1 MHGQRFSHGVTYTGK
16 LIHDAD
22 ALSAT
27 HGHTKS
33 PRGDLCGYLLRAV
46 TAGIKTEND
55 FGTCR
60 SQFGIRIF
68 CLRNCRQHLRIFLR
82 SSKRVASRGILRKRI
97 KEYRTKNVK
106 FCLIQRECAGEK
118 TGKSGKCAKQVNKIA
133 QKIKN
138 FCESPCYLW
147 LGVL

>member
-1 MHGQRFSHGVTYTGK
+1 MRQRFSHGVTYTGT
-16 LIHDAD
+16 HDGA
-22 ALSAT
+22 
-27 HGHTKS
+27 
-33 PRGDLCGYLLRAV
+33 PLCLRAYDYKAYDPISRRSVRYLLRAG
-46 TAGIKTEND
+46 TAGIKKEND
-55 FGTCR
+55 FRACR
-60 SQFGIRIF
+60 SHFGIRIF
-68 CLRNCRQHLRIFLR
+68 CLRNCRQHLHIFLR

-97 KEYRTKNVK
+97 KDYRTKNVK

-133 QKIKN
+133 QKIKK

>member
-1 MHGQRFSHGVTYTGK
+1 MRCNAMHGQRFSHGMMCTQIHERSAALTG
-16 LIHDAD
+16 IQNRHA
-22 ALSAT
+22 ALCAIFAPRR
-27 HGHTKS
+27 HRGHKK
-33 PRGDLCGYLLRAV
+33 G
-46 TAGIKTEND
+46 ND
-55 FGTCR
+55 FRACR
-60 SQFGIRIF
+60 SHFGIRII
-68 CLRNCRQHLRIFLR
+68 CLRNCRQHLHIFLR

-97 KEYRTKNVK
+97 KDYRTKNVK

-133 QKIKN
+133 QKIKK